1 MIRPENRPAP
11 AARVTAGNEPSYA
24 ELSEAWARG
33 LSEMN
38 LREMAYE
45 CLRTPEDNRE
55 DYMMDALREYQR
67 REAAGLL
74 REQKSTESNLKSSK
88 SKSRNDA
95 RNRSRQSRV

>member
-1 MIRPENRPAP
+1 VIRPENRPAP
-11 AARVTAGNEPSYA
+11 AARVTSAGEPSYA

-33 LSEMN
+33 LTESN

-45 CLRTPEDNRE
+45 CLRTPESSRE

-67 REAAGLL
+67 RETAGLL

-95 RNRSRQSRV
+95 RKGSRQSRV